1 MSTIPLVDT
10 VLAGNRAAL
19 QPRPI
24 LLTSGT
30 GCDPNRGTNLGQAN
44 YSYAFV
50 ARQFTRLLETDF
62 ELRPLAA
69 PAGGQPSGGW
79 EIAAHLGFRPPHEY
93 ELLPGVKN
101 VLIPAWEFPEI
112 PRAPWVTDPR
122 QDWARTANA
131 CDFILQ
137 LCEFTREAFE
147 RGGVTTPMAVIPV
160 PVAPEYFEVDDWR
173 ADREIVLE
181 TPALVLGGRRAT
193 GGGDGPE
200 GPTRPTHPA
209 TPGGRSVWL
218 RSARSLYQRCVH
230 PLVPVWAERG
240 VKAGLREARRQR
252 ALTRRG
258 PVERV
263 DQVTLSGVVF
273 TTVFNP
279 FDRRKNWEDLLSAWQ
294 SALGQQEGVTLVL
307 KLVGNDPSGLD
318 EVLSRCQALDLRG
331 GARVIVLTGFLTD
344 AQMVDLAR
352 ATTWYVTPTRAEGAC
367 LPLMQWLAAGRP
379 AVATCHTAIRDYFS
393 DAQGLVVESHP
404 EPCPWPHDPSQV
416 FRTTWQRTVW
426 SSLAEQLQRAYQL
439 AVHDPRRYAELSQ
452 GARQVSGERHHPSVV
467 GPRLRQ
473 QLWDLVNTSS
483 PPRFRAA

>member
-1 MSTIPLVDT
+1 MSPLPPADT
-10 VLAGNRAAL
+10 AAAAGSRSTR
-19 QPRPI
+19 PRPI
-24 LLTSGT
+24 VVTSGT
-30 GCDPNRGTNLGQAN
+30 GCDPDRGTNLGHAG

-50 ARQFTRLLETDF
+50 ARQFTRLLEADF
-62 ELRPLAA
+62 ELRPITTREA
-69 PAGGQPSGGW
+69 GQPGEGPP
-79 EIAAHLGFRPPHEY
+79 IAAHLGFRPPHEF
-93 ELLPGVKN
+93 ELVPGVKN

-131 CDFILQ
+131 CDLILQ

-147 RGGVTTPMAVIPV
+147 RGGVTVPMAVIPV
-160 PVAPEYFEVDDWR
+160 PVAPAYFEVDDWR
-173 ADREIVLE
+173 ADREILLE
-181 TPALVLGGRRAT
+181 TPALVLGGQKT
-193 GGGDGPE
+193 GADRDIQSTPPRPAPPAASGGSSVWM
-200 GPTRPTHPA
+200 
-209 TPGGRSVWL
+209 RSV
-218 RSARSLYQRCVH
+218 RSIYQRCVH

-263 DQVTLSGVVF
+263 DQISLSGVVF

-279 FDRRKNWEDLLSAWQ
+279 FDRRKNWEDLLSAWH
-294 SALGQQEGVTLVL
+294 SALGDREGVTLVL
-307 KLVGNDPSGLD
+307 KLVGRDPSGID

-331 GARVIVLTGFLTD
+331 GGRVILLTGFLTD

-379 AVATCHTAIRDYFS
+379 AVATCPTAIRDYFS
-393 DAQGLVVESHP
+393 HAQGLVVESHP

-426 SSLAEQLQRAYQL
+426 SSLAEQLRVAHHMAL
-439 AVHDPRRYAELSQ
+439 HDPGRYAGLSQ
-452 GARQVSGERHHPSVV
+452 GARQVSRERHHPSVV

-473 QLWDLVNTSS
+473 QLGELVNASH
-483 PPRFRAA
+483 PAQPRGA

>member
-1 MSTIPLVDT
+1 M
-10 VLAGNRAAL
+10 
-19 QPRPI
+19 
-24 LLTSGT
+24 
-30 GCDPNRGTNLGQAN
+30 
-44 YSYAFV
+44 
-50 ARQFTRLLETDF
+50 
-62 ELRPLAA
+62 
-69 PAGGQPSGGW
+69 
-79 EIAAHLGFRPPHEY
+79 
-93 ELLPGVKN
+93 
-101 VLIPAWEFPEI
+101 
-112 PRAPWVTDPR
+112 
-122 QDWARTANA
+122 
-131 CDFILQ
+131 
-137 LCEFTREAFE
+137 
-147 RGGVTTPMAVIPV
+147 
-160 PVAPEYFEVDDWR
+160 
-173 ADREIVLE
+173 
-181 TPALVLGGRRAT
+181 
-193 GGGDGPE
+193 
-200 GPTRPTHPA
+200 
-209 TPGGRSVWL
+209 
-218 RSARSLYQRCVH
+218 
-230 PLVPVWAERG
+230 
-240 VKAGLREARRQR
+240 KAGLREARRQR

-294 SALGQQEGVTLVL
+294 SALGERDGVTLVL

>member
-1 MSTIPLVDT
+1 MSPLPPGDT
-10 VLAGNRAAL
+10 AAIGDTPAAR
-19 QPRPI
+19 PRPT

-30 GCDPNRGTNLGQAN
+30 GCDPIRGTNLGQAG

-50 ARQFTRLLETDF
+50 ARQFVRMLEADF
-62 ELRPLAA
+62 DLRPGGALA
-69 PAGGQPSGGW
+69 SGNPGADPP
-79 EIAAHLGFRPPHEY
+79 IAAHLGFRPPHEF
-93 ELLPGVKN
+93 ELVPGVKN

-131 CDFILQ
+131 CDLILQ

-147 RGGVTTPMAVIPV
+147 RGGVTVPMAVIPV

-181 TPALVLGGRRAT
+181 TPALVLGG
-193 GGGDGPE
+193 GGAGSGFD
-200 GPTRPTHPA
+200 RPAVAQPA
-209 TPGGRSVWL
+209 PAPAAASGSGRWG
-218 RSARSLYQRCVH
+218 RSARTIYRRCVQ
-230 PLVPVWAERG
+230 PLVPVWLERG

-252 ALTRRG
+252 ALTRHA
-258 PVERV
+258 PAQRV
-263 DQVTLSGVVF
+263 DRVSLSGVVF

-279 FDRRKNWEDLLSAWQ
+279 CDRRKNWEDLLSAWN
-294 SALGQQEGVTLVL
+294 SALGEREGVTLVL

-331 GARVIVLTGFLTD
+331 GGRLILLTGFLTD

-393 DAQGLVVESHP
+393 EAQGLVVESHP
-404 EPCPWPHDPSQV
+404 EPCPWPHDPAQIQ
-416 FRTTWQRTVW
+416 RTTWQRTVW
-426 SSLAEQLQRAYQL
+426 SSLVGQLKQAHQVAL
-439 AVHDPRRYAELSQ
+439 HDPARYAGLSQ
-452 GARQVSGERHHPSVV
+452 GARQVSRERHHPSVV
-467 GPRLRQ
+467 GPRLRRT
-473 QLWDLVNTSS
+473 LWDLVNATNPSR
-483 PPRFRAA
+483 PRGA